1 MKTLNEE
8 TLNAIVSE
16 FMTQLKAGNNEQS
29 LILLAHDGNNG
40 DCRIVGTKKMLVR
53 SFLSVMAAH
62 PEFAS
67 VVCLATSV
75 YI

>member
-40 DCRIVGTKKMLVR
+40 DCRIVGTKK
-53 SFLSVMAAH
+53 
-62 PEFAS
+62 
-67 VVCLATSV
+67 CLYVPSCL
-75 YI
+75 